1 MVVDAG
7 VSSARMAQG
16 VLGAHSAR
24 AESPMGSLDHC
35 ILRQPVT
42 LPIMVG
48 FAATEVKE
56 SAAQAFQLHTSS
68 ATRIVHRSLSYSSV
82 EQILNVSDSR

>member
-16 VLGAHSAR
+16 GPGADCAR
-24 AESPMGSLDHC
+24 AESPMGSLDDC
-35 ILRQPVT
+35 ILHHLILLQ
-42 LPIMVG
+42 IMVG

-56 SAAQAFQLHTSS
+56 SAAEAFQLYTST
-68 ATRIVHRSLSYSSV
+68 ATRVVYRSLSHKC
-82 EQILNVSDSR
+82 L